1 MSYIPNSAMPHAQA
15 EPEDERQSI
24 DWKAYA
30 DQAREIAG
38 QAGELAKRAF
48 GFVRARPR
56 ESAAGGAALLAGLAY
71 AAWRSSRRGSRLAL
85 A

>member
-15 EPEDERQSI
+15 EPEDARASV

-30 DQAREIAG
+30 EQARALAG
-38 QAGELAKRAF
+38 QAGDLARRGW
-48 GFVRARPR
+48 GFVRARPKD
-56 ESAAGGAALLAGLAY
+56 SAAGGAALLAGLAF
-71 AAWRSSRRGSRLAL
+71 AAWRSSRRSSRLSL

>member
-15 EPEDERQSI
+15 EPEDARASV
-24 DWKAYA
+24 DWKAHA
-30 DQAREIAG
+30 EQARA
-38 QAGELAKRAF
+38 LARRGW
-48 GFVRARPR
+48 GFVRARPK

-71 AAWRSSRRGSRLAL
+71 AAWRSSRRSSRLSL